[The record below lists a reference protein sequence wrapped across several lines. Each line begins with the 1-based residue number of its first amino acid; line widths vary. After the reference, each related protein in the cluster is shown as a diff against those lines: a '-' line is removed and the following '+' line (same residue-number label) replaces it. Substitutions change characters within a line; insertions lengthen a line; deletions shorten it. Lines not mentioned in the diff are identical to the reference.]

1 MITISAGGNDA
12 GLVDVLNDCVYR
24 FKGPFSG
31 ACDTT
36 LTNVQNTIAG
46 SDLDAKLDGLINAAK
61 SKLSPRGTM

>member
-12 GLVDVLNDCVYR
+12 GLIDVLNDCVYR

-31 ACDTT
+31 DCDTT

-46 SDLDAKLDGLINAAK
+46 GDIDSSLDGVINAAK
-61 SKLSPRGTM
+61 SKLASGGTM